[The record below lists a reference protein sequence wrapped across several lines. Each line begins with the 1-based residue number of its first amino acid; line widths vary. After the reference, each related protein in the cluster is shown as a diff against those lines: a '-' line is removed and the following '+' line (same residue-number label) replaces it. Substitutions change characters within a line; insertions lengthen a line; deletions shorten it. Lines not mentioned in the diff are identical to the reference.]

1 MPNRF
6 LKESICTSEE
16 IDRLS
21 PFAEITFYRLIVN
34 CDDFGRYDARPK
46 LLASRLFPLRDV
58 TTNDIQNALAE
69 LSDAGL
75 IDLYEVDKKP
85 YLQMKTWDKHQQ
97 KRSDKSKFPDPAD
110 GTCYQPITDDNK
122 CKQEKT
128 EDSKCARIR
137 NTYSYN
143 DNRNSYSSSAREEN
157 DDADLSD
164 DEAHKTQEEQNQV
177 LNAAENAGFQMSNSV
192 RARLIAL
199 YADSGLVKL
208 LEGINSC
215 VKHGATNLAYLEAVL
230 RGAPKKPKPKVN
242 AQDYDQRDYDQ
253 VTDELM
259 QEQIRDMEAWM
270 QRSG

>member
-1 MPNRF
+1 MTGF
-6 LKESICTSEE
+6 ICHDDYYDRTKRLTDEE
-16 IDRLS
+16 LGHLFRQLMLYHAGRHDEIEEFVGAEGIAFDFIKDDIDRMENKSDTNRENGSKGGRPRNRTKPNETEQNPTKAKETEPNPTKAYKDKDKDKDKDIDKYNKSSSSLS
-21 PFAEITFYRLIVN
+21 P
-34 CDDFGRYDARPK
+34 
-46 LLASRLFPLRDV
+46 
-58 TTNDIQNALAE
+58 
-69 LSDAGL
+69 
-75 IDLYEVDKKP
+75 
-85 YLQMKTWDKHQQ
+85 
-97 KRSDKSKFPDPAD
+97 
-110 GTCYQPITDDNK
+110 
-122 CKQEKT
+122 
-128 EDSKCARIR
+128 
-137 NTYSYN
+137 
-143 DNRNSYSSSAREEN
+143 SSF
-157 DDADLSD
+157 LGD